1 MGIVSNAP
9 QRATLLAV
17 AMIILDAG
25 AALPAS
31 AIVAAVNRAVPFFD
45 FMSSSPTLMGVE
57 RMEL

>member
-1 MGIVSNAP
+1 MSNAP

-45 FMSSSPTLMGVE
+45 FMSSSPTLMGME